1 MKNWVILLTAGLI
14 VALLLS
20 ILIGINLGYAE
31 IPFSDIVEVVL
42 YKTGFLQQVSVKD
55 AHIDIIYLIRLPR
68 LILAAVVGMSLAVA
82 GVIMQ
87 AVVQN
92 PLADPYILGIS
103 SGASLGATVGVF
115 LGVGALFGYNS
126 VGICA
131 FFGALGI
138 SLLVILLSNVGG
150 KSNTTKLLLSGMALS
165 LVASTFSSLMV
176 YLSRNREMARE
187 ISFWLLGSVSGA
199 KWEHIQIIVPI
210 ILVCTIFFFTQYR
223 TLDLMLLGDEV
234 AITIGKDLN
243 KIRYIYLI
251 VVSLMIG
258 FVVYVSGIIGFIGL
272 LIPHI
277 CRMIVGTSH
286 KRLIFVAGLVGSLL
300 LVWADVLSRIIIPGS
315 ELPTGILISVLGA
328 PAFIYLIINKSYRR
342 KT

>member
-1 MKNWVILLTAGLI
+1 MKTRTVLL
-14 VALLLS
+14 ALLLLTVLLGS
-20 ILIGINLGYAE
+20 ILLGMNLGYAK
-31 IPFSDIVEVVL
+31 IPFSDIVEVIL
-42 YKTGFLQQVSVKD
+42 YQTGLTDQISVKE
-55 AHIDIIYLIRLPR
+55 AHVDIVYLIRLPR

-87 AVVQN
+87 AIVQN

-103 SGASLGATVGVF
+103 SGASLGATVGVT
-115 LGVGALFGYNS
+115 LGVGAVFGYNA

-131 FFGALGI
+131 FIGALGVAF
-138 SLLVILLSNVGG
+138 LVILLSNVGG

-165 LVASTFSSLMV
+165 MVAGTFSSLMV
-176 YLSRNREMARE
+176 YLSKNREAARE
-187 ISFWLLGSVSGA
+187 ISFWLLGSVAGA
-199 KWEHIQIIVPI
+199 KWEHIKVIVPI
-210 ILVCTIFFFTQYR
+210 ILLCTAFFFTQYR

-234 AITIGKDLN
+234 AITVGKDLN
-243 KIRYIYLI
+243 RIRHFYLI

-277 CRMIVGTSH
+277 ARMLVGTSH
-286 KRLIFVAGLVGSLL
+286 RRLIFISALMGSLL
-300 LVWADVLSRIIIPGS
+300 LVWADILSRIIIPAT
-315 ELPTGILISVLGA
+315 EVPTGILISVLGA

-342 KT
+342 KA